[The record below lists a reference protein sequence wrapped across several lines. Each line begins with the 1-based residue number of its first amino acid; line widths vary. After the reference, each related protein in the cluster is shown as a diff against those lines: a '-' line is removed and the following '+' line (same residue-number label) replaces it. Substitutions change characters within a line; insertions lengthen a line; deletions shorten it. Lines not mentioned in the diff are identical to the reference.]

1 MEKKIKKTLELLEG
15 WLGPITTAQ
24 KSHMVTLIRS
34 LPDTAQLWFEN
45 RTRRQKSLIALL
57 QSQRIESI
65 SERKVLDLLVT
76 PEKGA
81 SQFFIVAMKK
91 REAAIPPIILAIDLM
106 LTTQQREYLML
117 KLEGLIQEIEGLTQ
131 KSSHPESNSD

>member
-1 MEKKIKKTLELLEG
+1 
-15 WLGPITTAQ
+15 
-24 KSHMVTLIRS
+24 MVTLIRS